1 MWKPPVDPE
10 VAATFRA
17 DADGFI
23 SRSPGGVV
31 SSPPYVIAS
40 CAVRRVPHEA
50 LTLPD
55 GYDQDVLG
63 QIITAAGFIDQDVR
77 VTGRQ
82 AEELAQIGAQLL
94 ELDSQGKVQHPLG
107 HFEMQSVAHLVHV
120 VAKANRDGAAAR
132 P

>member
-1 MWKPPVDPE
+1 M
-10 VAATFRA
+10 
-17 DADGFI
+17 
-23 SRSPGGVV
+23 SRSPGGYI

-40 CAVRRVPHEA
+40 CAVRRVPPEA

-55 GYDQDVLG
+55 GYDQDVLA

-77 VTGRQ
+77 IAGRQ

-107 HFEMQSVAHLVHV
+107 HYEKQSVAHLVHV
-120 VAKANRDGAAAR
+120 VSKSNQGGPTAR